1 LTFAAMTSDI
11 TTQRRMQLLIERVAD
26 YAIYML
32 NPDGTVA
39 SWNAGA
45 RRFKGYTEAEI
56 LGQHFS
62 RFYTPADRAAG
73 VPERALATALGKGRF
88 EAEGWRVRKDGSHFW
103 ASVVIDP
110 ILDDDGQ
117 LLGFAKIT
125 RDISDKKLAREAL
138 RRTEEQFRM
147 LVDSVIDYAIYMLS
161 PEGLVTTWNA
171 GARNIK
177 GYTADEVIGTH
188 FSRFYTDEDRA
199 AGLPERVLAT
209 AREQGRYHGEGVR
222 VRKDE
227 TRFRADVVV
236 DAIRDPDGRLVG
248 FAKITRDVTQR
259 VQLEEA
265 RQALQHAQRLEAV
278 GKLTGG
284 VAHDFN
290 NILQVIGGSLQLLGG
305 TVAGMPAAQR
315 HLQMALAAVDRGAK
329 LSSHLLAFARRQ
341 PLQPYVLNPGR
352 VVRNMEDLVRRAVG
366 EHVEV
371 ETVVS
376 ASLWN
381 TTLDPHQL
389 ENVVLNLAIN
399 ARDAMPAGGRLTVE
413 LSNTMLDDTYVSAA
427 HEVPPGQY
435 VLLAM
440 SDTGTG
446 MPPDVR
452 ERAIEPFFTTK
463 GEGQG
468 TGLGLSMAF
477 GFVKQSGGHFRIY
490 SEEGHGTTI
499 KAYFPRALEAEQTL
513 PEPVANAVSGGT
525 ETILVVEDDPN
536 VQATVVGMLSELGY
550 QVLRADNAEM
560 ALAVLKAG
568 VRCDLLFTDVV
579 MPGKLKSTEMV
590 RQARA
595 LLPDMKVLYTSGY
608 TQNAIIH
615 GGRLDPGEEL
625 LSKPYRREKL
635 AVKVR
640 QLLGEKEAEPAPAPA
655 AAAPRQAASAGL
667 RVLLIDDDA
676 QARELYRDI
685 LLAAGFQADEA
696 ATAHDA
702 LAMLA
707 RDRYHAAVVD
717 YSLPDLDGLALARRI
732 VEHHPAVAIVFASGY
747 GSLVAGTAD
756 VTARVLTKPFTDLQL
771 KQALLAAVA
780 EKRDASRHA

>member
-1 LTFAAMTSDI
+1 MTSDFN
-11 TTQRRMQLLIERVAD
+11 TQRRMQLLIERVAD

-56 LGQHFS
+56 LGEHFS

-73 VPERALATALGKGRF
+73 LPERALATALDKGRF

-138 RRTEEQFRM
+138 RRSEEQFRL
-147 LVDSVIDYAIYMLS
+147 LVDSVIDYAIFVLS

-188 FSRFYTDEDRA
+188 FSRFYADEDRR
-199 AGLPERVLAT
+199 AGLPEHVLAT
-209 AREQGRYHGEGVR
+209 AREHGRFHGEGVR
-222 VRKDE
+222 VRKDGS
-227 TRFRADVVV
+227 RFRADVVV
-236 DAIRDPDGRLVG
+236 DAIRDAEGRLVG

-265 RQALQHAQRLEAV
+265 RHALQHAQRLEAV

-290 NILQVIGGSLQLLGG
+290 NILQVIGGCLQLLGG
-305 TVAGMPAAQR
+305 AVAGQPSGQR
-315 HLQMALAAVDRGAK
+315 HLQMALGAVDRGAK
-329 LSSHLLAFARRQ
+329 LSSQLLAFARRQ

-352 VVRNMEDLVRRAVG
+352 IVRNMEELVRRAVG

-371 ETVVS
+371 ETVAS

-381 TTLDPHQL
+381 TMLDPHQL

-399 ARDAMPAGGRLTVE
+399 ARDAMPGGGKLTIE

-427 HEVPPGQY
+427 HEVPSGQY
-435 VLLAM
+435 VLLAI

-446 MPPDVR
+446 MTPDVR

-490 SEEGHGTTI
+490 SEVGHGTTI

-513 PEPVANAVSGGT
+513 PEPVASEVRGGT

-536 VQATVVGMLSELGY
+536 VQATVVGMLTELGY
-550 QVLRADNAEM
+550 HVLRADDADV

-568 VRCDLLFTDVV
+568 VCCDLLFTDVV

-590 RQARA
+590 RQAKA
-595 LLPDMKVLYTSGY
+595 LLPDLKVLYTSGY

-615 GGRLDPGEEL
+615 GGRLDPGVEL

-635 AVKVR
+635 ASKVR
-640 QLLGEKEAEPAPAPA
+640 HLLGTPDAAAAAQVRSNPAPRAPA
-655 AAAPRQAASAGL
+655 ALL
-667 RVLLIDDDA
+667 RVLLVEDDA

-685 LLAAGFQADEA
+685 LLSAGIQADEA
-696 ATAHDA
+696 ATAGAA
-702 LAMLA
+702 LELLA
-707 RDRYHAAVVD
+707 RDRYDAAVVD
-717 YSLPDLDGLALARRI
+717 YSLPDLDGLTLARRI
-732 VEHHPAVAIVFASGY
+732 VAAYPGVALVFASGY
-747 GSLVAGTAD
+747 GSLVAGVSD

-780 EKRDASRHA
+780 DRTATAQRA

>member
-1 LTFAAMTSDI
+1 MTSDF
-11 TTQRRMQLLIERVAD
+11 TTQRRMQLLVERVAD

-32 NPDGTVA
+32 NPNGTVA

-73 VPERALATALGKGRF
+73 LPERALATALDEGRF

-147 LVDSVIDYAIYMLS
+147 LVDSVIDYAIYVLS

-188 FSRFYTDEDRA
+188 FRRFYTEEDRND
-199 AGLPERVLAT
+199 GLPDRVLAT

-222 VRKDE
+222 VRKDG

-236 DAIRDPDGRLVG
+236 DAIRDADGRLVG
-248 FAKITRDVTQR
+248 FAKITRDVSQR

-305 TVAGMPAAQR
+305 TVAGLPAAQR
-315 HLQMALAAVDRGAK
+315 HVQMALAAVDRGAK
-329 LSSHLLAFARRQ
+329 LSSQLLAFARRQ

-399 ARDAMPAGGRLTVE
+399 ARDAMPGGGKLTVE

-435 VLLAM
+435 VLLAI

-446 MPPDVR
+446 MPPEVR

-490 SEEGHGTTI
+490 SEVGHGTTI
-499 KAYFPRALEAEQTL
+499 KAYFPRVLEAEQTL
-513 PEPVANAVSGGT
+513 PEPVTNEVRGGT

-536 VQATVVGMLSELGY
+536 VQATVVGMLCELGY

-615 GGRLDPGEEL
+615 GGRLDPGVEL

-635 AVKVR
+635 ASKVR
-640 QLLGEKEAEPAPAPA
+640 QLLGAQKDAQTSVPEPAP
-655 AAAPRQAASAGL
+655 RQVASASL
-667 RVLLIDDDA
+667 RVLLVEDDA

-685 LLAAGFQADEA
+685 LLAAGYQADEA
-696 ATAHDA
+696 PTAQDA

-717 YSLPDLDGLALARRI
+717 YSLPDLDGLTLARRI
-732 VEHHPAVAIVFASGY
+732 VEHHPGVAIVFASGY
-747 GSLVAGTAD
+747 GSLVSGASG

-780 EKRDASRHA
+780 EQRDRDASRRA

>member
-1 LTFAAMTSDI
+1 
-11 TTQRRMQLLIERVAD
+11 V
-26 YAIYML
+26 
-32 NPDGTVA
+32 
-39 SWNAGA
+39 
-45 RRFKGYTEAEI
+45 
-56 LGQHFS
+56 
-62 RFYTPADRAAG
+62 
-73 VPERALATALGKGRF
+73 
-88 EAEGWRVRKDGSHFW
+88 RVRKDGS
-103 ASVVIDP
+103 
-110 ILDDDGQ
+110 
-117 LLGFAKIT
+117 
-125 RDISDKKLAREAL
+125 
-138 RRTEEQFRM
+138 
-147 LVDSVIDYAIYMLS
+147 
-161 PEGLVTTWNA
+161 
-171 GARNIK
+171 
-177 GYTADEVIGTH
+177 
-188 FSRFYTDEDRA
+188 
-199 AGLPERVLAT
+199 
-209 AREQGRYHGEGVR
+209 
-222 VRKDE
+222 
-227 TRFRADVVV
+227 RFRADVVV

-248 FAKITRDVTQR
+248 FAKITRDVSQR

-305 TVAGMPAAQR
+305 TVAGLPAAQR

-329 LSSHLLAFARRQ
+329 LSSQLLAFARRQ

-399 ARDAMPAGGRLTVE
+399 ARDAMPGGGKLTVE

-435 VLLAM
+435 VLLAI

-446 MPPDVR
+446 MTPEVR

-490 SEEGHGTTI
+490 SEVGHGTTI

-513 PEPVANAVSGGT
+513 PEPVANEVRGGT
-525 ETILVVEDDPN
+525 ETILVVEDDPS

-615 GGRLDPGEEL
+615 GGRLDPGVEL

-635 AVKVR
+635 AGKVR
-640 QLLGEKEAEPAPAPA
+640 QLLGAQETAPEPAPVVP
-655 AAAPRQAASAGL
+655 APRQAASAGL
-667 RVLLIDDDA
+667 RVLLIEDDA

-685 LLAAGFQADEA
+685 LKAAGFQADEA
-696 ATAHDA
+696 ATAQDA

-717 YSLPDLDGLALARRI
+717 YSLPDLDGLTLARRI
-732 VEHHPAVAIVFASGY
+732 VERHPDVAIVFASGY
-747 GSLVAGTAD
+747 GSLVAGTSD

-780 EKRDASRHA
+780 EERDASRRA